1 MIIYVFILTSTKARL
16 AHKLSLHFFFLLF
29 FFSDKEVN
37 LDSFELEAP
46 SGVITQEFMQ
56 ADCKIRM
63 PADWESRATAR
74 VSVNFNTLVNLSKGD
89 CDGNDDARKQ

>member
-1 MIIYVFILTSTKARL
+1 MIICILTSTEARL
-16 AHKLSLHFFFLLF
+16 AHKLSFRFFFVRLF

-37 LDSFELEAP
+37 LDSFELEAA
-46 SGVITQEFMQ
+46 SGVITQELLQ

-74 VSVNFNTLVNLSKGD
+74 VSVSFNTLVNLSKDDGN
-89 CDGNDDARKQ
+89 GNDDARKQ